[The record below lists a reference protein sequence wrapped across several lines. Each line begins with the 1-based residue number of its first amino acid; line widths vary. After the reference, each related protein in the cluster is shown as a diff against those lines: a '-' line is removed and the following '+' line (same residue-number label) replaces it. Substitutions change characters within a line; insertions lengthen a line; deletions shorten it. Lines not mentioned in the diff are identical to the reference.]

1 VPDAG
6 HVPSIS
12 VVVPIYNVEPYLAE
26 CLESLLA
33 QTAGDLEV
41 VMVDDGST
49 DGSAAIAE
57 RYAELDSCLRL
68 VRQANH
74 GLGHARNTGVAAAN
88 GYYLAFADSDDV
100 VPGDAYARLLAS
112 TWRGGGRRRRSRCSS
127 RGASAARPS
136 PRSSRRL
143 PSSARF

>member
-1 VPDAG
+1 MPDAG

-57 RYAELDSCLRL
+57 RYAELDSGPCRGLARSTRL
-68 VRQANH
+68 DMA
-74 GLGHARNTGVAAAN
+74 
-88 GYYLAFADSDDV
+88 
-100 VPGDAYARLLAS
+100 
-112 TWRGGGRRRRSRCSS
+112 RRRTAQAITLLKPCGVGRAPEPAEQPAVAELGPVLR
-127 RGASAARPS
+127 
-136 PRSSRRL
+136 
-143 PSSARF
+143 